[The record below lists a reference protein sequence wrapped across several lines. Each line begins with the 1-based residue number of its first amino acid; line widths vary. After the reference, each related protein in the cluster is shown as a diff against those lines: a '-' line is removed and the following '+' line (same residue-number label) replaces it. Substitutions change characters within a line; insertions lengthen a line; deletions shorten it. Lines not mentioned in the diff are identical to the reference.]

1 MKKIY
6 SISIL
11 ILAAA
16 FFTASADAQTKRP
29 VRKPAP
35 KPTPVA
41 ATATVEVRA
50 AKEKVS
56 NQAFNVTKFTTIL
69 GSVASGIEATDRD
82 ARSKKVDRKV
92 LESNNANKQ
101 KLLTAIKG
109 LRQALTDLETEF
121 KTKLSLRRFA
131 PKLDGIT
138 TLSAQSED
146 LAYAGKFTESKAP
159 LDTVAQKLKDTLAMM
174 P

>member
-6 SISIL
+6 SISIVL
-11 ILAAA
+11 LAAV
-16 FFTASADAQTKRP
+16 FFTASANAQTKRP
-29 VRKPAP
+29 VRKPTP
-35 KPTPVA
+35 KPTPMTVA
-41 ATATVEVRA
+41 AGEIRS

-56 NQAFNVTKFTTIL
+56 NQAFNVTKFTAIL

-82 ARSKKVDRKV
+82 AKTKKVERKV

-121 KTKLSLRRFA
+121 KTKPSLRRFA

-138 TLSAQSED
+138 ALSAQSED
-146 LAYAGKFTESKAP
+146 LAYAGKFTASKAP
-159 LDTVAQKLKDTLAMM
+159 LDTAAQKLRDTLAVM

>member
-6 SISIL
+6 LISIVF
-11 ILAAA
+11 LAAA
-16 FFTASADAQTKRP
+16 FFTASANAQIKRP
-29 VRKPAP
+29 VRKPTP
-35 KPTPVA
+35 KPTPTVA
-41 ATATVEVRA
+41 LGEVQS

-56 NQAFNVTKFTTIL
+56 NQAFNVTKFTAIL
-69 GSVASGIEATDRD
+69 GSVASGIETTDRD
-82 ARSKKVDRKV
+82 AKTKKVDRKV
-92 LESNNANKQ
+92 LDSNNANKQ

-121 KTKLSLRRFA
+121 KTKPSLRRFA

-138 TLSAQSED
+138 ALSAQSED
-146 LAYAGKFTESKAP
+146 LAYAGKFTASKTP
-159 LDTVAQKLKDTLAMM
+159 LDTVAQKLRDTLASM

>member
-6 SISIL
+6 SICIVL
-11 ILAAA
+11 LAAV
-16 FFTASADAQTKRP
+16 FLTATANAQTKRP
-29 VRKPAP
+29 PRKPTP

-41 ATATVEVRA
+41 AVATVEVRA

-69 GSVASGIEATDRD
+69 GSVASGIEATDKD
-82 ARSKKVDRKV
+82 ARTKKVDRKV
-92 LESNNANKQ
+92 LESNTANKQ

-121 KTKLSLRRFA
+121 KTKPSLRRFS

-138 TLSAQSED
+138 ALSAQSED
-146 LAYAGKFTESKAP
+146 LAYAGKFTQSKAP
-159 LDTVAQKLKDTLAMM
+159 LDTVAQKLRDTLASM